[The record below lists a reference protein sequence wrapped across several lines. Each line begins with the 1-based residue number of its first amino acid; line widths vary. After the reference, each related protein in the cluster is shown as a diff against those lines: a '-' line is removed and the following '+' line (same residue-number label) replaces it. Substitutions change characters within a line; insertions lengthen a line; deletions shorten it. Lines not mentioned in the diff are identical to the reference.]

1 MGRSSLRTWLFLV
14 SVLFAGLVIGG
25 VALTTYVVVSDGM
38 SEVAH
43 DATLRIARDALEIA
57 RDEATIAKLEAAG
70 EGLTGIQREL
80 EAERQFLRSV
90 PQMFRGAGLSEGDF
104 AFYDEDD
111 EPYWFSDERALLSD
125 VEEFHRSALERR
137 QSVEHSVDVGGVLAG
152 LYGPARLGVYVVHVP
167 IDLPNDKI
175 GVLDVVYFPEQEEA
189 VIDAIRFPMAALA
202 ASAVFIMVIMMQTS
216 MGWVL
221 KLVDDLRQAADAID
235 AGQLDVELPVQGE
248 HEIGALAKSINNL
261 IGRLRRRSEA
271 QTRFIADAS
280 HELATPVAGIR
291 GYANILRAWGK
302 EDPEVRDEAINAID
316 RESRRM
322 ARLASDLLSLVRNE
336 RTPEYRSVRF
346 DINVRCREILAGAA
360 TRYIEKGLEYE
371 GPEEG
376 QLMLNGDP
384 DRLEDVISI
393 LVDNACKYTP
403 AGGSVM
409 LRTRRK
415 RDSIIV
421 EVSDTGVGIPARD
434 LPNIFERFY
443 RSDKSRSKA
452 TGGFGLGLSIAKSI
466 IDAAGGEV
474 EVASTEGVGT
484 TFTLKLPRGRV

>member
-1 MGRSSLRTWLFLV
+1 M
-14 SVLFAGLVIGG
+14 
-25 VALTTYVVVSDGM
+25 
-38 SEVAH
+38 
-43 DATLRIARDALEIA
+43 AT
-57 RDEATIAKLEAAG
+57 
-70 EGLTGIQREL
+70 
-80 EAERQFLRSV
+80 
-90 PQMFRGAGLSEGDF
+90 
-104 AFYDEDD
+104 
-111 EPYWFSDERALLSD
+111 
-125 VEEFHRSALERR
+125 
-137 QSVEHSVDVGGVLAG
+137 
-152 LYGPARLGVYVVHVP
+152 
-167 IDLPNDKI
+167 
-175 GVLDVVYFPEQEEA
+175 
-189 VIDAIRFPMAALA
+189 LA
-202 ASAVFIMVIMMQTS
+202 ASAIFIMVIMMQTS

-248 HEIGALAKSINNL
+248 HEIGALAKSINSL

-322 ARLASDLLSLVRNE
+322 ARLAGDLLSLVRNE
-336 RTPEYRSVRF
+336 RTPEYRSIRF
-346 DINVRCREILAGAA
+346 DINARCREILAGAA
-360 TRYIEKGLEYE
+360 TRYMEKGLEYE

-376 QLMLNGDP
+376 QLMLIGDP
-384 DRLEDVISI
+384 DRLEDAISI

-403 AGGSVM
+403 AGGRV
-409 LRTRRK
+409 
-415 RDSIIV
+415 DSIII
-421 EVSDTGVGIPARD
+421 EVSDSGMGIPARD

-443 RSDKSRSKA
+443 RSDTSRSKA

-474 EVASTEGVGT
+474 EVASTEGMGT
-484 TFTLKLPRGRV
+484 TFTLKLPRGRI